1 MTSVSRACEPSRCR
15 RARDAALTTEIRA
28 FRASGAAQDR
38 GKETAP
44 SERND
49 RTDVRGARNGVLAWV
64 LFVAVAFVAGCH
76 ALPPP
81 LPTNTAPFIGPR
93 DFSGTYTPR
102 WSDAT
107 TGGEATY
114 HGNIV
119 FTNLARSI
127 VQAALPAELKLANN
141 TLSPG
146 MHPVIYLFGHPMNS
160 RWIIAD
166 TPILP
171 GPNYQELMLLVPFVQ
186 SASGKR
192 WHNYVVRMY
201 LDDLTAIAIGN
212 LFFAYAKEWGT
223 AQESGT
229 QVTEFSA
236 GAAYFHADI
245 QTTGPWRTSAQADTA
260 LPNFKAI
267 KTILDMPVV
276 GRTQEGNLICSYFE
290 LNFDGAN
297 VASVQSRHEFLQPFR
312 SGMGGW
318 VALGT
323 LVSVPDGAIAIRDLN
338 WRIRQPPPLP
348 CRF

>member
-1 MTSVSRACEPSRCR
+1 MIPMSRAREPTRRR
-15 RARDAALTTEIRA
+15 RARDDVLTTEIRDEHA
-28 FRASGAAQDR
+28 LTR
-38 GKETAP
+38 
-44 SERND
+44 
-49 RTDVRGARNGVLAWV
+49 VARNGVLVWV
-64 LFVAVAFVAGCH
+64 LFVAVALAAGCQ

-81 LPTNTAPFIGPR
+81 LPTSTAPFIGPR

-102 WSDAT
+102 WIDAT

-127 VQAALPAELKLANN
+127 VQAALPAELKLAGN

-160 RWIIAD
+160 RWIIAG

-186 SASGKR
+186 SASGTK

-212 LFFAYAKEWGT
+212 LFFAYAKEWGI

-229 QVTEFSA
+229 EVTESSA
-236 GAAYFHADI
+236 GTPYFHADI
-245 QTTGPWRTSAQADTA
+245 QTTGPWTTSAQAETA
-260 LPNFKAI
+260 LPNYKAI
-267 KTILDMPVV
+267 QTILDMPVV
-276 GRTQEGNLICSYFE
+276 GRTPSGKLICSYFE
-290 LNFDGAN
+290 LSYDN
-297 VASVQSRHEFLQPFR
+297 VTVAAVQSRHEFLQPFR
-312 SGMGGW
+312 PGMGGW

-323 LVSVPDGAIAIRDLN
+323 LVSVPNGAIAIRDLN
-338 WRIRQPPPLP
+338 WRIRQPPPP
-348 CRF
+348 RCHY